1 MTYIIVSDTHDYDV
15 VANKKLILHVKQID
29 EKSVYTSEIFL
40 MTYAA
45 IEFYIW
51 LTNLIFLFSI
61 FFFEK
66 NGCDPI
72 YLNVFPFVYSLL
84 LENCPKKIH

>member
-40 MTYAA
+40 ITYAA

-51 LTNLIFLFSI
+51 LTNLIFLFST
-61 FFFEK
+61 F
-66 NGCDPI
+66 
-72 YLNVFPFVYSLL
+72 LL
-84 LENCPKKIH
+84 KRTGVIQYT